1 MRKKIEKMVEIEDKL
16 IVLALSIMA
25 LVTLGYIMDLIYFLI
40 K

>member
-1 MRKKIEKMVEIEDKL
+1 MVEIEDKL